1 MAIFISLMLFCVALF
16 LTVRGGDVHSQAT
29 STSDG
34 QTVPPD
40 VAVDGVVACFNT
52 FPLIRKKWGS
62 TVRG

>member
-1 MAIFISLMLFCVALF
+1 MTIFITLILFCVTLF
-16 LTVRGGDVHSQAT
+16 LTVRGGDVRSQAT
-29 STSDG
+29 STSDY

-52 FPLIRKKWGS
+52 YPLIRKKWGS